1 MKRTSV
7 DLYAAVGVISLVA
20 MLYMVSLYPSM
31 GLAQLDRQLVARA
44 RYMRALANA
53 VHAQKLATCTPTL
66 ATTVS
71 VGGLPVSGVPR
82 LSNALRLN
90 YDDSGVTQYVAPLG
104 ERDVLGYYLS
114 TLTQGCWNVSAI
126 VPHQVVM
133 AKDSQAVKIAV
144 AEDPLG
150 GRSRVVYQ
158 GFSSV
163 DSTRVL
169 GFTLAQSETLPP
181 PPSGTTTTPPPSDT
195 STTPPPPPPSD
206 FSSTPPPTGTTPPP
220 PPPGDQFG
228 TPPPG
233 GQYPSGQYPSG
244 QSGPYPQ
251 PGQFEGK
258 QYPQCGQ
265 DQYFC
270 NDKCVPRGSAC
281 NGYNYPKPGEGQH
294 QQGPTPQGSPF
305 GQGQF
310 PGKGE
315 FKGRPGEFPGGPG
328 GQQGFDEGQGR
339 GEFGRGFGEGQGE
352 HFQPQISEQQLEGMK
367 RGLKQFVNGAGQMK
381 RFIDRSKPRLQKCG
395 VGIPTEITSAL
406 DRVATIKTSIEAA
419 KTPEDMMTIGDDIMD
434 VGQTMQEWG
443 PRLGDLTRTCEMF
456 SFVTRDITQLD
467 RQVQRA
473 LSRAKSNPVLETPAQ
488 QMKTLVDGMK
498 QALTEAKD
506 LASKGEIEAAMD
518 KVEAVNENR
527 EEIGALQGEIEMLAN
542 LKNGLAQARRE
553 ITRTERVIA
562 TLAKRGVDAATIT
575 DLKEDIAAMKS
586 KLTEIQNLSRQKG
599 SAEAIHE
606 AVSEGWDMMQ
616 EMQNKLDELGY
627 GLYETNVKESQG
639 VNVKIPDAFNLGAPT
654 QQPPQEAPATF

>member
-1 MKRTSV
+1 MKRTSA

-20 MLYMVSLYPSM
+20 MLYMVALYPSM
-31 GLAQLDRQLVARA
+31 GLKQLDRQLVARA
-44 RYMRALANA
+44 WYMRALATA
-53 VHAQKLATCTPTL
+53 VRAQKLATCT
-66 ATTVS
+66 ATVVPTVS

-114 TLTQGCWNVSAI
+114 TLAQGCWNVSAI

-158 GFSSV
+158 GFTNV
-163 DSTRVL
+163 DATRVL
-169 GFTLAQSETLPP
+169 GYTLAQSETPPPP
-181 PPSGTTTTPPPSDT
+181 PPSDSTTTTPPPSDT
-195 STTPPPPPPSD
+195 TTTPPPPPPGD
-206 FSSTPPPTGTTPPP
+206 FSSTP

-228 TPPPG
+228 TPPPT
-233 GQYPSGQYPSG
+233 GQYPSG
-244 QSGPYPQ
+244 QSGPFPQ

-294 QQGPTPQGSPF
+294 QQGPNPQGSPF

-315 FKGRPGEFPGGPG
+315 FRGAPGEFPGGPG
-328 GQQGFDEGQGR
+328 GQQRFDQGQGR
-339 GEFGRGFGEGQGE
+339 GEQGQFGEGQE
-352 HFQPQISEQQLEGMK
+352 FQPQVSEEQLKQMK
-367 RGLKQFVNGAGQMK
+367 RGLSQFVNGANQMK
-381 RFIDRSKPRLQKCG
+381 RFIDRAKPRLKKCG

-456 SFVTRDITQLD
+456 SFVTRDIAQLD

-473 LSRAKSNPVLETPAQ
+473 ITRAKNNPVLDTPVQ
-488 QMKTLVDGMK
+488 QMKTLVDAMK

-527 EEIGALQGEIEMLAN
+527 EEIGALQGEIELLAN
-542 LKNGLAQARRE
+542 LKSGLAQARRE

-562 TLAKRGVDAATIT
+562 TLSRRGVDAATIA

-599 SAEAIHE
+599 SAEAIHD
-606 AVSEGWDMMQ
+606 AVSEAWDTMQ
-616 EMQNKLDELGY
+616 EIQNKLDELGY

-654 QQPPQEAPATF
+654 QQPPLEAPATF